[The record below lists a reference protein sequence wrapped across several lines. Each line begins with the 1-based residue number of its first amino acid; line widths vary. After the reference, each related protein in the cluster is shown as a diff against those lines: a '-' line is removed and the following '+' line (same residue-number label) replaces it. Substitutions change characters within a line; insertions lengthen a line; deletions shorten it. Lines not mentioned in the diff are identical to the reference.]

1 MNIEYRKI
9 VEKRLK
15 KGIANNKFVIYLQP
29 KFYTKT
35 EKLAGA
41 EALVRWNRDGD
52 VVMPNIFVPLLEKYE
67 LITELDTYVLESIS
81 KLQQNWEKKGYK
93 IFPISVNESRL
104 HLYNKNHI
112 NDLIDF
118 VNKYSIKPNTI
129 ELEMTETSVVNN
141 VELAKEAERN
151 VHKLGFTVSMDDFG
165 TGYSSFSMLKNINID
180 VLKMDKSFFD
190 DIVESSRGKI
200 IIEAII
206 EMSHKLGIEVVAE
219 GIENKEQV
227 DYLKRINCDM
237 IQGYYF
243 EKPISIEKFEEK
255 YKNVFK

>member
-9 VEKRLK
+9 LEKRLK

-35 EKLAGA
+35 EELAGA

-67 LITELDTYVLESIS
+67 LITELDTYVLESIC

-118 VNKYSIKPNTI
+118 VNKYILYNTPTGFVLYIILILFFGYFYTFMVMNPDEMSKNLNERGGYIPGIRPGEDTSNYISNSMGKLTLVGSIFLVILAAIPIIFSLIFGLSSQVTI
-129 ELEMTETSVVNN
+129 
-141 VELAKEAERN
+141 
-151 VHKLGFTVSMDDFG
+151 GG
-165 TGYSSFSMLKNINID
+165 TGML
-180 VLKMDKSFFD
+180 
-190 DIVESSRGKI
+190 IVVGVAIETYKQMESSLVSRSYT
-200 IIEAII
+200 A
-206 EMSHKLGIEVVAE
+206 
-219 GIENKEQV
+219 
-227 DYLKRINCDM
+227 KR
-237 IQGYYF
+237 
-243 EKPISIEKFEEK
+243 KRLR
-255 YKNVFK
+255 

>member
-9 VEKRLK
+9 LEKRLK

-67 LITELDTYVLESIS
+67 LITELDTYVLESIC

-118 VNKYSIKPNTI
+118 VNKYRI
-129 ELEMTETSVVNN
+129 
-141 VELAKEAERN
+141 RN
-151 VHKLGFTVSMDDFG
+151 DGDL
-165 TGYSSFSMLKNINID
+165 
-180 VLKMDKSFFD
+180 
-190 DIVESSRGKI
+190 
-200 IIEAII
+200 
-206 EMSHKLGIEVVAE
+206 
-219 GIENKEQV
+219 
-227 DYLKRINCDM
+227 CC
-237 IQGYYF
+237 
-243 EKPISIEKFEEK
+243 
-255 YKNVFK
+255 